1 MSIETFSKCRKS
13 KVESKSCFFKHLK
26 TVPRKTV
33 KEPSKSTL
41 KYVHQLAEFGAKIPE
56 NSRRDIAGGA
66 NMRRFFRE
74 TGVKLSC

>member
-33 KEPSKSTL
+33 KEPSNTYTNWPSLGPKFP
-41 KYVHQLAEFGAKIPE
+41 KILAVISQVVRTCG
-56 NSRRDIAGGA
+56 D
-66 NMRRFFRE
+66 FFERKE
-74 TGVKLSC
+74 LNFRAS